1 MNCVDYFFEHSKH
14 LQKEFVVGREVIDY
28 YTLFDR
34 TMQLA
39 AYIRTK
45 VGNGR
50 HILLLSANNPFF
62 ITAYLAILKS
72 GNACVPLDPRIETEN
87 LQYVRE
93 QTNPVM
99 VFLTP
104 DVEKRLNLNTIP
116 VITPAVLTEIS
127 EKKYEV
133 LFDEEFDGNSVAEVI
148 FTSGSTGTPKG
159 VMLSHANL
167 IANTSSILDYLKLT
181 SNDRVLVVM
190 PFFYCYGLSL
200 LHTHL
205 RIGGSVVLNNSFI
218 FLGAVINDLKNNACT
233 GFSGVPSHFQI
244 LLRKSESFKTTSF
257 PELKYV
263 TQAGGK
269 LSTVF
274 IDEFRETFPQ
284 VKFYVMYGQTEATA
298 RLSYLPPE
306 EYSKRK
312 GSLGRGIPGV
322 NLKVVDEHGNAVKP
336 GETGEIIAQGGNIM
350 LGYLHDPDSTSE
362 VIRNGWLHTGDLA
375 TIDEEGFIYHS
386 ARKKE
391 IMKINGKRVSPKE
404 IEEVIL
410 GLPDVVDCSIE
421 AIDDDIQ
428 GEAIKAVVVVSN
440 IDTTQINTDKIRE
453 HCSKK
458 LALYKVPKFIELKER
473 MELSSSG
480 KKVKAKL

>member
-1 MNCVDYFFEHSKH
+1 MNCVDFFFEQSRH
-14 LQKEFVVGREVIDY
+14 LQKEFVVGREPIDY
-28 YTLFDR
+28 VTLYDR
-34 TMQLA
+34 TLQLA
-39 AYIRTK
+39 DYVRTR
-45 VGNGR
+45 VGSGK
-50 HILLLSANNPFF
+50 HILLLSANNIFF
-62 ITAYLAILKS
+62 VTAYLAILKS
-72 GNACVPLDPRIETEN
+72 GNACVPLDPRIEAEN
-87 LQYVRE
+87 LLYIQE
-93 QTNPVM
+93 QTSPAM
-99 VFLTP
+99 AFLTP
-104 DVEKRLNLNTIP
+104 DVEKRFNLSGIP
-116 VITPAVLTEIS
+116 VMSPAGLAEVY
-127 EKKYEV
+127 EKKSEV
-133 LFDEEFDGNSVAEVI
+133 LFEMEFDGHSVAEVI

-159 VMLSHANL
+159 VMLSHNNI
-167 IANTSSILDYLKLT
+167 IANTNSIVEYLHLT
-181 SNDRVLVVM
+181 IHDRILVVM

-205 RIGGSVVLNNSFI
+205 RVGGSLVLNNSFI

-233 GFSGVPSHFQI
+233 GFAGVPSHFQI

-274 IDEFRETFPQ
+274 IDEFRDAFPQ

-306 EYSKRK
+306 EYPRRK
-312 GSLGRGIPGV
+312 GSLGKGIPGV
-322 NLKVVDEHGNAVKP
+322 ELKVVDEHGNQVKT
-336 GETGEIIAQGGNIM
+336 GDTGEIIARGGNVMI
-350 LGYLHDPDSTSE
+350 GYLHDEESTSQ
-362 VIRNGWLHTGDLA
+362 VIRDGWLHTGDLA
-375 TIDEEGFIYHS
+375 TIDEDGYIYHS

-410 GLPDVVDCSIE
+410 SLHEVVDCSIE
-421 AIDDDIQ
+421 AIEDDIQ
-428 GEAIKAVVVVSN
+428 GEAIKAVVVVN
-440 IDTTQINTDKIRE
+440 NLGTTQINADKIKE
-453 HCSKK
+453 HCGKK
-458 LALYKVPKFIELKER
+458 LASYKVPKLIELKER